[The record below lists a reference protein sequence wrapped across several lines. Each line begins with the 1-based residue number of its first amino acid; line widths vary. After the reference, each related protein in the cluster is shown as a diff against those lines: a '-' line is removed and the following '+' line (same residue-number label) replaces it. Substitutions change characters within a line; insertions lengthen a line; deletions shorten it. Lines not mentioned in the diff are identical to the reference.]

1 MVQREAVQQREAEQI
16 NLGKILLAED
26 YPSVWLSKRAKS
38 KVENMDLVQ
47 SMGLSSTS
55 FIFKTVRN

>member
-1 MVQREAVQQREAEQI
+1 MVQREAVQQREVEQEI

-26 YPSVWLSKRAKS
+26 YLSVWLSKSAKS

-47 SMGLSSTS
+47 SMGLSST
-55 FIFKTVRN
+55 